1 MKGRPGRLGRGRL
14 AALGGAFL
22 AAALIGFALVHLL
35 AAPVVPPVVVRTA
48 NAHRLLSGGIAAHID
63 RLLHERLPSGSNHP
77 RLVALTFDDGPYPV
91 ETPLLLDELTQL
103 HVPATFF
110 LIGADTE
117 LFPALA
123 QRIAGDGDEIANHTQ
138 THPAD
143 FQALDA
149 AAVRRELDRGAATLE
164 RYVHD
169 PAIRM
174 MMRPPHG
181 RFTLRTVEAAQ
192 GDGYHVIL
200 WSDDP
205 GDWRA
210 AATPSVIDAHVARY
224 ATAPDIILLH
234 SGKINTIEAL
244 PSLVARFRM
253 AGFRF
258 VTVGELLR
266 TVPLSQILHPERLRI

>member
-1 MKGRPGRLGRGRL
+1 V
-14 AALGGAFL
+14 AVVTFAF
-22 AAALIGFALVHLL
+22 VHFVE
-35 AAPVVPPVVVRTA
+35 APVLPPVVARGA
-48 NAHRLLSGGIAAHID
+48 NAHRLLAAGVGAHID
-63 RLLHERLPSGSNHP
+63 RLLYERFTAGPGRHP

-91 ETPLLLDELTQL
+91 ETPLLLDELQRL

-117 LFPALA
+117 LFPTLA
-123 QRIAGDGDEIANHTQ
+123 ARIAAAGDEIANHTQ

-149 AAVRRELDRGAATLE
+149 RAVRRELDQGAATLE

-169 PAIRM
+169 PAIRT

-181 RFTLRTVEAAQ
+181 RFTVRTVEAAQ
-192 GDGYHVIL
+192 RDGYHVIL

-210 AATPSVIDAHVARY
+210 AATPAVIDMHVARY

-234 SGKINTIEAL
+234 SGKINTIAAL
-244 PSLVARFRM
+244 PGLVAHFRT

-266 TVPLSQILHPERLRI
+266 TVPLSQILHPERMQI

>member
-1 MKGRPGRLGRGRL
+1 MKLSRSRL
-14 AALGGAFL
+14 AAVGGVFL
-22 AAALIGFALVHLL
+22 AAALIGFGLVHILV
-35 AAPVVPPVVVRTA
+35 APVVPPVVVRTA
-48 NAHRLLSGGIAAHID
+48 NAHRLLSGGITAHID
-63 RLLHERLPSGSNHP
+63 RLLHERFPTSSTRP

-110 LIGADTE
+110 LIGDDTK

-123 QRIAGDGDEIANHTQ
+123 QRIAGAGDEIANHTQ
-138 THPAD
+138 THPAN
-143 FQALDA
+143 FEALGA

-164 RYVHD
+164 QYVHD
-169 PAIRM
+169 PAIRT

-192 GDGYHVIL
+192 RDGYHVIL

-210 AATPSVIDAHVARY
+210 AATPSAIDAHVTRY

-234 SGKINTIEAL
+234 SGKINTIQAL
-244 PSLVARFRM
+244 PGMVARFRT

-266 TVPLSQILHPERLRI
+266 TVPLSQILHPERLRV